1 MEQGTAGRT
10 LCREGAAAKP
20 LCQGPKLLK
29 DAGLPG
35 YWEALKGGDGGL
47 GVRDSPLQD
56 LENYQEH
63 AICSTAS
70 HQENPQCHLHSHRAP
85 PSLHKATIHH
95 AATASTHRV
104 LQALSIPPGKL
115 PSLSQWKV
123 LPRKCCSVLWVPTPA
138 VSGLQSP
145 SLLSQSVPHGTHKPF
160 PDHHGT
166 SGHPETCPG
175 LSNPP
180 TEDRTIPVTIFLGRD
195 GSNRQR
201 AAPATL
207 AHPGAHQ
214 QQFISSCGSR
224 FFHFFH

>member
-1 MEQGTAGRT
+1 MGWASVTLHCRT
-10 LCREGAAAKP
+10 LKIIRSMPSAAQPATRKTLSAIFTPTEHHPPSTRPPSTTQPLPALTECSKP
-20 LCQGPKLLK
+20 YP
-29 DAGLPG
+29 
-35 YWEALKGGDGGL
+35 
-47 GVRDSPLQD
+47 
-56 LENYQEH
+56 
-63 AICSTAS
+63 S
-70 HQENPQCHLHSHRAP
+70 HQGSYRA
-85 PSLHKATIHH
+85 SAT
-95 AATASTHRV
+95 
-104 LQALSIPPGKL
+104 
-115 PSLSQWKV
+115 WKV

-145 SLLSQSVPHGTHKPF
+145 SLLSQSVPRGMHEPF

-180 TEDRTIPVTIFLGRD
+180 REDRTIQVTIFLGRD